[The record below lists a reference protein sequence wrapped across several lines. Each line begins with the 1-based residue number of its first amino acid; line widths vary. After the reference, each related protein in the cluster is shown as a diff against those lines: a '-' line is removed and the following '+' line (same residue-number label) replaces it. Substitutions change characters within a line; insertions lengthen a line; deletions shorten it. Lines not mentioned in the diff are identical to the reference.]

1 MSLAL
6 SSPKTLSPFSFL
18 CNPKPNPQ
26 NQIPKFATL
35 NHNPDPIEHK
45 SEHQTE
51 RGLKFDTGDTFF
63 RHESA
68 TGRDLGV
75 LAATLYKKSR
85 GKLRVL
91 DALCGCG
98 VRSLRYLV
106 EAEADFVLA
115 NDGNVDS
122 RDVITANLSQ
132 VEEEEERW
140 KVTLTDANRIMTEC
154 YMNRDF
160 YDLIDIDS
168 FGSDS
173 SFLRSAINALRM
185 DGLLYVTSTD
195 GFSSGGRRPQQTLA
209 AYGAYVRPMP
219 YSNELGLRMLIGGV
233 VRVASVMGYRVVPL
247 FSYYS
252 YHGPVFRVMLRVI
265 RGKLPDSRHYGFI
278 SYCRDCGNSQEF
290 SWEELG
296 RICCPCSDSKVS
308 VSLVVSGPLWTGPLH
323 DAACITDMLTL
334 AKEWGWA
341 SSDTETDLDKLLNT
355 MVAESDPRLPFGFIN
370 LDEVAS
376 RAKVNSPAL
385 KAVVSALQKEGY
397 AVSRSHIESNAL
409 KTNCPM
415 SECIRIAQELQQ

>member
-323 DAACITDMLTL
+323 DAAYITDMLTL